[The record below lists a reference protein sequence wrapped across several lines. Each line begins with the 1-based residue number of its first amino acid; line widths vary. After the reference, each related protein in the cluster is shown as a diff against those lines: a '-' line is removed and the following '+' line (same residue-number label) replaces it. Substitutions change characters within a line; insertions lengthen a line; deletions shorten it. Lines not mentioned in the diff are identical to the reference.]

1 MDPPRP
7 STGDDGA
14 SSAHDGPDPE
24 SLLPAFRTTGVDIDD
39 EGRLVYYGHPRIDV
53 RRLEREVW
61 PLFREYGYEVRFDT
75 VRNEEPDPIT
85 GVSVGETRRALVAEP
100 HTTGIDGIPWT
111 NLVMFVATVLTTL
124 YAGTIWYYQPVEGPL
139 DLLAGWPFAVAV
151 LGVLAVHE
159 FGHYALSRY
168 HDVDA
173 SLPYFIPVPSFIGT
187 FGAVIS
193 MRGRIPSR
201 KALFDIGAS
210 GPLAGLG
217 AAVVV
222 AVVGLHL
229 DPVEVPQRVL
239 ESEASIQLELGYPP
253 LLEGLAWA
261 TGQQLSYEA
270 ADTVANPVIFGAW
283 VGLFVTFLN
292 LLPVG
297 QLDGGHM
304 IRSMAGERAETI
316 AAFVPAALFGLA
328 AYLVVFGDV
337 SYNAPILWGF
347 WGLVTMLLAY
357 VGLATPVFD
366 EPLGRGRLAIGVAT
380 FVLGALC
387 FTPVPIELIS
397 G

>member
-1 MDPPRP
+1 MDTPYRATEHAGP
-7 STGDDGA
+7 S
-14 SSAHDGPDPE
+14 PE
-24 SLLPAFRTTGVDIDD
+24 SLLPAFRTTDIERTDD
-39 EGRLVYYGHPRIDV
+39 DRLIYYGYPETGA

-61 PLFREYGYEVRFDT
+61 PLFRECGYEVRLDT
-75 VRNEEPDPIT
+75 VRDSEADPIT
-85 GVSVGETRRALVAEP
+85 GVEVGQTRRALVAEP
-100 HTTGIDGIPWT
+100 HDTGIDGVPWT

-139 DLLAGWPFAVAV
+139 DLLAGWPFAAAV

-168 HDVDA
+168 HRVDA

-187 FGAVIS
+187 FGALIS
-193 MRGRIPSR
+193 MRGRIPNR
-201 KALFDIGAS
+201 KALFDIGVS

-217 AAVVV
+217 AAVAV

-229 DPVEVPQRVL
+229 DPVEVPRYVL
-239 ESEASIQLELGYPP
+239 ESESSIQLELGYPP

-261 TGQQLSYEA
+261 TGQQLTYESPGV
-270 ADTVANPVIFGAW
+270 VANPVIFGAW

-292 LLPVG
+292 LIPVG

-304 IRSMAGERAETI
+304 IRSMIGERAETI
-316 AAFVPAALFGLA
+316 AAAVPAALFGLA
-328 AYLVVFGDV
+328 GYLAVFGDV

-347 WGLVTMLLAY
+347 WGLVATGLAY

-366 EPLGRGRLAIGVAT
+366 EPLDRGRIAVGVAT
-380 FVLGALC
+380 FALGALC
-387 FTPVPIELIS
+387 FTPVPIELI
-397 G
+397 GA